1 MPIASPRFAAR
12 TIVTAA
18 LSALLGLAF
27 AGAAQAETATAPAS
41 AAKQKASKSRQKKAP
56 TSQETGLALATS
68 ALESL
73 SDNQLEI
80 AKRVF
85 TGKAQCDQGQSVS
98 LEAVKDKP
106 GFFHLTFNGSRFL
119 MAPEETSTGA
129 VRLFDRNAGVVWL
142 QIPVKSMLMNQKKG
156 QRMIDGCKAL
166 EQASATQTSN
176 MNLAPSP

>member
-1 MPIASPRFAAR
+1 MTSTLKSFTARALVPAALA
-12 TIVTAA
+12 AA
-18 LSALLGLAF
+18 LSLSFIGI
-27 AGAAQAETATAPAS
+27 AQAETGATDATT
-41 AAKQKASKSRQKKAP
+41 KQKASKSRQKKAP
-56 TSQETGLALATS
+56 TSQETGMSMATA

-73 SDNQLEI
+73 NDKQLEI

-85 TGKAQCDQGQSVS
+85 TGRAQCEQGQSVN

-106 GFFHLTFNGSRFL
+106 GFFHLTFNGARFL

-156 QRMIDGCKAL
+156 QRMIDGCKAI